1 MRIYKKLTSGI
12 FVNVLIL
19 GTHNEL
25 QKTVRPQS
33 HRYRHFTQVSMTS
46 GKEYRSKMRGIL
58 WIPLKLDEDQNEAAY
73 DMLYGD
79 DA

>member
-1 MRIYKKLTSGI
+1 
-12 FVNVLIL
+12 
-19 GTHNEL
+19 
-25 QKTVRPQS
+25 
-33 HRYRHFTQVSMTS
+33 MTS

-58 WIPLKLDEDQNEAAY
+58 WISLKLDEDQNEAAF

>member
-1 MRIYKKLTSGI
+1 MSLSY
-12 FVNVLIL
+12 VLN
-19 GTHNEL
+19 NEL
-25 QKTVRPQS
+25 QKKRSRS
-33 HRYRHFTQVSMTS
+33 HRYRHFALIAMTS

-58 WIPLKLDEDQNEAAY
+58 WIPLKLDEDQNKVAY

>member
-1 MRIYKKLTSGI
+1 MRIYKKLTSGL

-19 GTHNEL
+19 CTHNER

-33 HRYRHFTQVSMTS
+33 HRYRHFGQVAMTS
-46 GKEYRSKMRGIL
+46 SKEYRSKMRGIL

-73 DMLYGD
+73 NMLYGYY
-79 DA
+79 A